1 MTSLEKDN
9 ARLTQ
14 TVQQL
19 QEQLTSKS
27 KQSSDSAAD
36 KEQIIRI
43 QQQFKEEK
51 AQIEAKF
58 QKQIDGMQ
66 KEAADRNMMM
76 QEISKQMGVG
86 KQSEQEKQAEIDKL
100 KGDVKKMEKDKTELE
115 KQIVGLTMLVQK
127 DADMITMIQ
136 AQE

>member
-1 MTSLEKDN
+1 
-9 ARLTQ
+9 
-14 TVQQL
+14 
-19 QEQLTSKS
+19 
-27 KQSSDSAAD
+27 
-36 KEQIIRI
+36 
-43 QQQFKEEK
+43 
-51 AQIEAKF
+51 
-58 QKQIDGMQ
+58 MQ

>member
-27 KQSSDSAAD
+27 KQSSDGAAD

>member
-127 DADMITMIQ
+127 DADMITMI
-136 AQE
+136 